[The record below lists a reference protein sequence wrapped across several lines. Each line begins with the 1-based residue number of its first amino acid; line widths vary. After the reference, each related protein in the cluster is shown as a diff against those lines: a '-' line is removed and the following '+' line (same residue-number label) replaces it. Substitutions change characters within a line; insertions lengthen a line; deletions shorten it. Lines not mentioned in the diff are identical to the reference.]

1 MTWLVHISVRFIRII
16 RHAYER
22 KWLFLAFVLVIFLF
36 SEALLAHANLLPD
49 MPTASV
55 AAPAI
60 PAVTLN
66 ISPLVANDPVSDTK
80 VNDTHNIR
88 EFPSHIKIPAI
99 NLSVAVLNPNTT
111 NIRLLDKALLS
122 GAVRYPLSATLGEN
136 GNVIIF
142 GHSSYLLIPFDEPY
156 KTFNGIQNLK
166 KGEHI
171 LVSSKIKTYVYSVDT
186 VSKKNISSAAI
197 PLQVSGSILTLA
209 TCDSFGAKS
218 DRFVVTAHLVDSYS
232 VGA

>member
-16 RHAYER
+16 RHTYER
-22 KWLFLAFVLVIFLF
+22 KWLFLAFTLVIFLF
-36 SEALLAHANLLPD
+36 SEALLAHADLLPD
-49 MPTASV
+49 MPTASATV
-55 AAPAI
+55 AATPNI
-60 PAVTLN
+60 TLN
-66 ISPLVANDPVSDTK
+66 TSPLVVNDPISGTK
-80 VNDTHNIR
+80 VNDMHNVR
-88 EFPSHIKIPAI
+88 ELPSHIKIPAI

-171 LVSSKIKTYVYSVDT
+171 LVSSKTKTYIYSVDT
-186 VSKKNISSAAI
+186 ESKKNISSAAI
-197 PLQVSGSILTLA
+197 PLQVSGSILTLS
-209 TCDSFGAKS
+209 TCDSFGKKS
-218 DRFVVTAHLVDSYS
+218 DRFVVTAHLVGSYPIGS
-232 VGA
+232 